1 MSEIAATTITGVTAA
16 GEYIAISVTIG
27 TPYRETTDPEVW
39 RCPVAVS
46 PLYGRLADI
55 AGNDSLQALCL
66 ATRLAFSLL
75 HDFKGKGGR
84 LLLAKEDGEET
95 EFPVDAYLPQPPG
108 GNA

>member
-16 GEYIAISVTIG
+16 GEHIAISVTIG

-39 RCPVAVS
+39 RCPVAVF

-75 HDFKGKGGR
+75 HDFKSKGGR

-95 EFPVDAYLPQPPG
+95 EFPVDAYLPQPLG